1 MNKLKFYFILIF
13 VLFFSAC
20 RAPTARISGQVLVA
34 GKPYADASVRIQATD
49 QLALTD
55 QNGSFNFEGL
65 PAKEPQL
72 ISAWAPGYYIAGGQ
86 PIQTGTE
93 DLILELHPLPLID
106 NPDYE
111 WLSAYHQEEVVGS
124 GENTPCENCHSST
137 SGQLPFDEWTKD
149 AHSNSALNIRF
160 LTMYSG
166 EDAAG
171 NPGQPTQFGTTRDY
185 GIYPLAPN
193 PDQPYYGPGYKL
205 DYPNSAG
212 NCSACHLA
220 AAAVNDPYGIDPASV
235 NGVGLEGINCDFCH
249 KIWGVKLDSE
259 TGLPFPNNPGV
270 LSLEFLRPPLGHQ
283 VFIGPYDD
291 VAPGEDTY
299 SSLQSES
306 QLCAACH
313 FGVFSDTVIYN
324 SFGEWLNSDYADPN
338 SVLYQTCQDCHMPPN
353 GTDHFALLDEGGL
366 IRDPETIPSHKMLG
380 ITDIDFMRDSVSLTA
395 NAKVE
400 GNSLFVTVN
409 IHNNHTGHHI
419 PTDSPLRHLILIVRA
434 FDDNR
439 VPLDLLTGSLLP
451 DWTGIGDPE
460 TGHYAGLPG
469 EAYAKVLEEIWS
481 QESPTGSYWNQTRI
495 LSDNRIPALETAQS
509 SYAFQVPASKTIQVN
524 IQLLYRRAFIEL
536 QHLKG
541 WELSDLLLSEIILE
555 FE

>member
-1 MNKLKFYFILIF
+1 MNKLKFYFILFF
-13 VLFFSAC
+13 VLFFYAC
-20 RAPTARISGQVLVA
+20 RAPTARISGQVLVN
-34 GKPYADASVRIQATD
+34 GKPYPNAVVRIQATD
-49 QLALTD
+49 KMALSD

-65 PAKEPQL
+65 PANEPQQ
-72 ISAWAPGYYIAGGQ
+72 ISAWASGYYIAGGQ
-86 PIQTGTE
+86 PTQPGAE
-93 DLILELHPLPLID
+93 DLILELHPLPLAD

-111 WLSAYHQEEVVGS
+111 WLSAYTQENKIGS

-137 SGQLPFDEWTKD
+137 SGLLPFDEWTKD

-193 PDQPYYGPGYKL
+193 PDQPYYGPGYQL

-220 AAAVNDPYGIDPASV
+220 AAAVNDPYGIDPTSV
-235 NGVGLEGINCDFCH
+235 SGVDLEGINCDFCH
-249 KIWGVKLDSE
+249 KIWGVNLNPD
-259 TGLPFPNNPGV
+259 TGLPLPNNPGV

-299 SSLQSES
+299 SPLQSES

-324 SFGEWLNSDYADPN
+324 SFGEWLNSEYADPN

-353 GTDHFALLDEGGL
+353 GTDHFALLSEGGL
-366 IRDPETIPSHKMLG
+366 IRDPESIPSHKMLG

-395 NAKVE
+395 DAIREDNNLTV
-400 GNSLFVTVN
+400 NVN
-409 IHNNHTGHHI
+409 IHNSHTGHHI
-419 PTDSPLRHLILIVRA
+419 PTDSPLRHLILVVRA
-434 FDDNR
+434 FDHNG
-439 VPLDLLTGSLLP
+439 VPLDLLEGSLLP
-451 DWTGIGDPE
+451 DWTGLGDPE

-469 EAYAKVLEEIWS
+469 EAYAKVLEEVWN
-481 QESPTGSYWNQTRI
+481 QESPSGSYWNQTRI

-509 SYAFQVPASKTIQVN
+509 SYTFQAPPGKATLVN

-536 QHLKG
+536 QNLKG
-541 WELSDLLLSEIILE
+541 WEDPDLLLSEKNLVIK
-555 FE
+555 